1 MKKPILLHY
10 YVTDACN
17 ARCEFCDVWNN
28 KNPSFAKLDNVTAN
42 LRDARNAGCS
52 FVDFTGGEP
61 TLNPDLPK
69 FLTEAK
75 KLGFITSVTTNT
87 MNFKRRAKEL
97 SGLVDL
103 LHFSL
108 DADTAELHDK
118 IRGVKSFHSVIDAI
132 EIAKKYKLTPDLLFT
147 YTNENIDHFQGVVDI
162 ANQNKLMVILDPLF
176 STNGENLLKDET
188 HRKAKAYAK
197 QARVYLNHGHLSFRN
212 DGSNKLDNPRCHAV
226 DAVVVIKSNNT
237 LAYPCYH
244 NSVETTPIDNNL
256 SALLRSEKREHYRKT
271 QGKLHICESCHIN
284 CYMDPSYGYGM
295 DKYMA
300 LSMLSKL
307 RYGIR
312 KYLIDGNDWSYLWKR
327 HVKKLRLQ

>member
-28 KNPSFAKLDNVTAN
+28 KNPSFAKLENVRSN
-42 LRDARNAGCS
+42 LRDARKAGCT

-61 TLNPDLPK
+61 TLNPDLPL
-69 FLTEAK
+69 FLKEAK
-75 KLGFITSVTTNT
+75 RLGFITSITTNT
-87 MNFKRRAKEL
+87 MNFKRRAPEL
-97 SGLVDL
+97 SGLIDL

-108 DADTAELHDK
+108 DADSAELHDK
-118 IRGVKSFHSVIDAI
+118 IRGVKSFHSVMEAI
-132 EIAKKYKLTPDLLFT
+132 KIAKDHNLTPDLLFT

-162 ANQNKLMVILDPLF
+162 ANRNKLMVILDPLF
-176 STNGENLLKDET
+176 STNGENLLSDET
-188 HRKAKAYAK
+188 HKKAKGYAK
-197 QARVYLNHGHLSFRN
+197 QARVYLNHAHLHFRK
-212 DGSNKLDNPRCHAV
+212 DGANSTLSPRCHAV
-226 DAVVVIKSNNT
+226 DGVIVIKSDNS

-244 NSVETTPIDNNL
+244 NTVETTPIKNNL
-256 SALLRSEKREHYRKT
+256 SALLRSEKRVHYKET
-271 QGKLHICESCHIN
+271 QGKLHVCDKCHIN
-284 CYMDPSYGYGM
+284 CYMDPSYGYRL

-312 KYLIDGNDWSYLWKR
+312 KYIIDGHDWSYLVKR
-327 HVKKLRLQ
+327 LWAKN

>member
-28 KNPSFAKLDNVTAN
+28 KNPSFVKLENVKAN
-42 LRDARNAGCS
+42 LRDARKAGCS

-61 TLNPDLPK
+61 TLNPDLPL
-69 FLTEAK
+69 FLQEAK

-87 MNFKRRAKEL
+87 MTFKKRAQEL

-108 DADTAELHDK
+108 DADSAELHDK
-118 IRGVKSFHSVIDAI
+118 IRGVKSFDSVIEAI
-132 EIAKKYKLTPDLLFT
+132 DVAKEYKMTPDLLFT

-162 ANQNKLMVILDPLF
+162 ANRKKLMVILDPLF
-176 STNGENLLKDET
+176 STNGDNLLRDET
-188 HRKAKAYAK
+188 HEKAKAYAK

-212 DGSNKLDNPRCHAV
+212 SGGNQIDKPRCHAV
-226 DAVVVIKSNNT
+226 EAVIVIKSDNS
-237 LAYPCYH
+237 LAFPCYH
-244 NSVETTPIDNNL
+244 NSVETVQIDNNL
-256 SALLRSEKREHYRKT
+256 SELLSSDKRKHYIDT
-271 QGKLHICESCHIN
+271 QGALHVCENCHIN
-284 CYMDPSYGYGM
+284 CYMDPSYGYAF
-295 DKYMA
+295 DKHMA
-300 LSMLSKL
+300 YSMLSKL

-327 HVKKLRLQ
+327 L